1 MNLSVRTSPFPLLL
15 AGLVSVWMLLA
26 APVAADV
33 QRLPVAGSGAGG
45 AALAAGVPR
54 PPSDVTAA
62 SYTLLDFDS
71 GLPLA
76 TRDPDVEREPASL
89 TKLMTAYV
97 VFGEIRA
104 GRMGLEDRVTISERA
119 WRTGMR
125 GASRMF
131 IEVGEEVEVEDLLR
145 GMIVQSGNDASTAL
159 AEHVAGSEGAF
170 VDLMNAQARE
180 LGMMRSYFAN
190 PHGLPSDEAQ
200 YTTAEDMA
208 RLARA
213 LIRDF
218 PDLYSYYSERSF
230 EYNDITQRNRNMLLW
245 RDAGFDGLKTGW
257 TSGAGYNLVSSAE
270 RNGRR
275 LVAVVMGVEA
285 SDHQQGGTRRANES
299 QALVNWGMR
308 FTATRK
314 LFEGGY
320 ELGSPRVYSGMETA
334 VPVGLADDFWVM
346 VPPGR
351 EDDLDASMEVHQPL
365 RAPLAAGQPVGEVV
379 VRLNDEVLRAQPLVA
394 LQGVEQGGLVR
405 RLWDEAVLSIQSV
418 WPF

>member
-1 MNLSVRTSPFPLLL
+1 MKSSARLPFLPLVITCLL
-15 AGLVSVWMLLA
+15 AFLMLGSA
-26 APVAADV
+26 QAE
-33 QRLPVAGSGAGG
+33 RLPVAGSGPTTPSGI
-45 AALAAGVPR
+45 PS

-62 SYTLLDFDS
+62 SYALMDFDS
-71 GLPLA
+71 GLMLA
-76 TRDPDVEREPASL
+76 TRDPEVEREPASL

-97 VFGEIRA
+97 VFGEITE
-104 GRMGLEDRVTISERA
+104 GRMALDDIVTVSERA

-170 VDLMNAQARE
+170 VDMMNAQARE
-180 LGMMRSYFAN
+180 LGMRKSYFAN
-190 PHGLPSDEAQ
+190 PHGLPSDESQ
-200 YTTAEDMA
+200 HTTAQDMA
-208 RLARA
+208 LLARA
-213 LIRDF
+213 LIRDY
-218 PDLYSYYSERSF
+218 PDLYGYYSERSF
-230 EYNDITQRNRNMLLW
+230 EYNDISQSNRNMLLW

-257 TSGAGYNLVSSAE
+257 TSGAGYNLVSSAK
-270 RNGRR
+270 RNDRR
-275 LVAVVMGVEA
+275 LVAVVMGIEA

-314 LFEGGY
+314 LFDGGNA
-320 ELGSPRVYSGMETA
+320 LGTPRVYRGADTEVA
-334 VPVGLADDFWVM
+334 VGLAEDFWVM

-351 EDDLDASMEVHQPL
+351 EENLDASMEVHQPL
-365 RAPLAAGQPVGEVV
+365 EAPLAVGDPVGEVV
-379 VRLNDEVLRAQPLVA
+379 VRLNGEVLSTQPLVA
-394 LQGVEQGGLVR
+394 LQAVESGGIFR
-405 RLWDEAVLSIQSV
+405 RLWDGAALSIQAV

>member
-1 MNLSVRTSPFPLLL
+1 MNLSVRTPVLPLLSACLLL
-15 AGLVSVWMLLA
+15 AWMLLIAPA
-26 APVAADV
+26 AAEVE
-33 QRLPVAGSGAGG
+33 RLPVAGSGAVAMPGG
-45 AALAAGVPR
+45 IPS

-62 SYTLLDFDS
+62 SYTLIDFDS
-71 GLPLA
+71 GLMLA
-76 TRDPDVEREPASL
+76 TREPDVEREPASL

-97 VFGEIRA
+97 VFGEISD

-131 IEVGEEVEVEDLLR
+131 IEVGEEVGVEDLLR

-170 VDLMNAQARE
+170 VDMMNAQARE
-180 LGMMRSYFAN
+180 LGMSRSYFAN

-200 YTTAEDMA
+200 YTTAQDMA
-208 RLARA
+208 ILARA

-218 PDLYSYYSERSF
+218 PELYGYYSERSF

-257 TSGAGYNLVSSAE
+257 TSGAGYNLVSSAK
-270 RNGRR
+270 RNDRR
-275 LVAVVMGVEA
+275 LIAVVMGIEA

-320 ELGSPRVYSGMETA
+320 ELGTPRVYSGAQTE

-351 EDDLDASMEVHQPL
+351 EDNLDASMEVHQPL
-365 RAPLAAGQPVGEVV
+365 RAPLAAGEPVGEVI
-379 VRLNDEVLRAQPLVA
+379 VRLNGEVLRTQPLVA
-394 LQGVEQGGLVR
+394 LQAVEQGGLFR
-405 RLWDEAVLSIQSV
+405 RLWDGAALSIQSA

>member
-1 MNLSVRTSPFPLLL
+1 MNLSVRTPFLPLLAVCL
-15 AGLVSVWMLLA
+15 PVILVLV
-26 APVAADV
+26 VALVPAHAQVSD
-33 QRLPVAGSGAGG
+33 LPVAGEGASVPGG
-45 AALAAGVPR
+45 IPS

-62 SYTLLDFDS
+62 SYALMDFDS
-71 GLPLA
+71 GLMLA
-76 TRDPDVEREPASL
+76 SREPIVEREPASL

-97 VFGEIRA
+97 VFGEITD
-104 GRMGLEDRVTISERA
+104 GRMALDDMVSVSERA

-131 IEVGEEVEVEDLLR
+131 IEVGEEVAVEDLLR

-170 VDLMNAQARE
+170 VDMMNAQARE
-180 LGMMRSYFAN
+180 LGMRQSYFAN
-190 PHGLPSDEAQ
+190 PHGLPSEEQ
-200 YTTAEDMA
+200 YTTAQDMA
-208 RLARA
+208 LLARA

-218 PDLYSYYSERSF
+218 PDLYGYYSERSF
-230 EYNDITQRNRNMLLW
+230 EYNDISQSNRNMLLW

-257 TSGAGYNLVSSAE
+257 TSNAGYNLVSSAK
-270 RNGRR
+270 RNDRR
-275 LVAVVMGVEA
+275 LVAVVMGIEA

-314 LFEGGY
+314 LFDGGD
-320 ELGSPRVYSGMETA
+320 ELGTPRVYRGAQTEVA
-334 VPVGLADDFWVM
+334 VGLAEDFWVM

-351 EDDLDASMEVHQPL
+351 EDDLDASMEVNQPL
-365 RAPLAAGQPVGEVV
+365 EAPFAAGEPVGEVV
-379 VRLNDEVLRAQPLVA
+379 VRLNGEVVRTQPLVA
-394 LQGVEQGGLVR
+394 LQPVEEGGLVR
-405 RLWDEAVLSIQSV
+405 RLWDGAALGIQAA